1 MTQDPKV
8 LDEMLTKAYWLIDA
22 LENHIHKGYIKYQDS
37 KEQERV
43 KEFYDE
49 MSQLGFDQ
57 PLDDPG
63 PDQEEEDQ
71 IMDRLYATYV
81 THVCRNIDQAVAD
94 GILKSGTECEDYS
107 YMSKEGFVE
116 RMKNDPS
123 FLKQFVGLPE

>member
-8 LDEMLTKAYWLIDA
+8 LDEMLTKAYWLIEA

-63 PDQEEEDQ
+63 
-71 IMDRLYATYV
+71 
-81 THVCRNIDQAVAD
+81 D
-94 GILKSGTECEDYS
+94 GG
-107 YMSKEGFVE
+107 
-116 RMKNDPS
+116 R
-123 FLKQFVGLPE
+123 